1 MLLDSYTL
9 KSGLTSLLPAP
20 TPTGFVK
27 LVNTVFTKIDTLLK
41 TIQVRPSPP
50 EVLVQAYLIHIAD
63 RSDVN
68 FRRMLEIKG
77 IKSKQEQNQ
86 LVELF
91 QVHRSSTRYEPNLQA
106 SNSLFAIIQQSSN
119 LSLHSSASAPT
130 ASSGPQVLVNLSTSA
145 ASSISNSTRFDP
157 TLLGSAIISAA
168 KDGVDRIGNPGLS
181 SSTATESPLTS
192 SSPVVPSSLSNQA
205 QQENSNTNISNA
217 TANLNENLRN
227 IGKFFRRDLGGF
239 GGRFGRGGEDGSR

>member
-9 KSGLTSLLPAP
+9 KNGLTSLLPAP

-27 LVNTVFTKIDTLLK
+27 RVNTVFTKIDTLLK
-41 TIQVRPSPP
+41 TIQVRPYPP

-63 RSDVN
+63 RSDAN

-119 LSLHSSASAPT
+119 LSLHSSASAPMT
-130 ASSGPQVLVNLSTSA
+130 SSGPQVLVNLSTSA
-145 ASSISNSTRFDP
+145 ASSISSSTRFDP

-181 SSTATESPLTS
+181 SSMAESPLTS